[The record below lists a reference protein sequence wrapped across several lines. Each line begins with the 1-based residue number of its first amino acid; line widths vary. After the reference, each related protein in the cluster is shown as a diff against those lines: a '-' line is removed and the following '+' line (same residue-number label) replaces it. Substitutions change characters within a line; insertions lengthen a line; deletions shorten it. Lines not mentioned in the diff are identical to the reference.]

1 MEVRVHVF
9 VTIPLDEG
17 DTTVT
22 RSVRGFI
29 TDLFGPE
36 QPAWPGDSYFVRT
49 WDRSNGRDCL
59 QVSLQS
65 YTATAD
71 DARVRL
77 QRAAAPRG
85 LRPTVAELAFEE
97 IPSPLWNSGIGGDGF
112 DAAAKRLYRAVAPI
126 LAGSVSA
133 IGDDTAKAYL
143 LALRLMVANAGAT
156 VLESEQRQR
165 SSRDFD
171 ELLSLRMLSYRSH
184 YEGAK
189 NALAK
194 DPDAFERRCAAY
206 YDKLGA
212 QAREFIR
219 SCAASPVPA
228 LDDELARAWV
238 DVVRQH
244 FGVLREEC
252 RAGLITHVGPTLDDF
267 NEHRDDQLSPSSFHA
282 QELSAEMS
290 DLLHRSPDFLAYRIH
305 ASLLYSCLHTMGFSL
320 AERFLFCY
328 LLARANEEVSGRS
341 TEELAEGLDTVA
353 RELANWQPVT
363 TSRRDPMQHGSS
375 EGIVKQI

>member
-1 MEVRVHVF
+1 MEARVHVF

-36 QPAWPGDSYFVRT
+36 QPAWPGDYYFVRT
-49 WDRSNGRDCL
+49 WDRGNGRDCL
-59 QVSLQS
+59 QASLQS
-65 YTATAD
+65 DTATPD
-71 DARVRL
+71 EARDRL
-77 QRAAAPRG
+77 RRAADAHG
-85 LRPTVAELAFEE
+85 LRPSVAELPLEE

-112 DAAAKRLYRAVAPI
+112 DAAAKRLYRAVAPV
-126 LAGSVSA
+126 LARSVSA

-143 LALRLMVANAGAT
+143 LALRLMVATAGAT
-156 VLESEQRQR
+156 VLESEQRQL
-165 SSRDFD
+165 SSRGFG
-171 ELLSLRMLSYRSH
+171 ELFSLRLLSYRSH

-194 DPDAFERRCAAY
+194 DPDSFERRCAAY
-206 YDKLGA
+206 YGKLGA
-212 QAREFIR
+212 HAREFVR

-228 LDDELARAWV
+228 VGDEPVRAWV
-238 DVVRQH
+238 DVVRRN

-252 RAGLITHVGPTLDDF
+252 RSGLIAHVGPTLDDF
-267 NEHRDDQLSPSSFHA
+267 NEHRDGQLSPSSFHA

-290 DLLHRSPDFLAYRIH
+290 DLLHRSPDFLAYRIQ
-305 ASLLYSCLHTMGFSL
+305 ASLLYSCLHTMGFGL

-328 LLARANEEVSGRS
+328 LLARANEEVSGKS
-341 TEELAEGLDTVA
+341 TEELAQGLDAVA
-353 RELANWQPVT
+353 RELAN
-363 TSRRDPMQHGSS
+363 
-375 EGIVKQI
+375 